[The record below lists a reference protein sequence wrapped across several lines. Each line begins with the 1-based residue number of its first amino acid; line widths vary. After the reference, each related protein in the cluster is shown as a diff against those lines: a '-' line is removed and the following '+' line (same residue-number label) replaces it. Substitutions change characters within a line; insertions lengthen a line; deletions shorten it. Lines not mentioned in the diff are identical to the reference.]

1 MIIWDINTSDG
12 TAINPAGRE
21 APTDP
26 MRETPRIPRGA
37 TSVQRPDTGEHEE
50 AVFHFDENAWEV
62 VADYRG
68 HVYYT
73 ADGEKHEITELG
85 IEPPADALDEAP
97 PEALADVASR
107 KRREI
112 ENARDAAI
120 DDGFTHTFGDTN
132 DVVQTRQRD
141 RENLTGLAVS
151 AQRHPDK
158 TFQFRAKSNA
168 TYELTAY
175 DMLALADAAQNHV
188 SEQYGKSWQ
197 LKAQVDVALEAED
210 REGLEAIEWSNA
222 E

>member
-1 MIIWDINTSDG
+1 MLIYDINQSDG
-12 TAINPAGRE
+12 TVINTAGRD
-21 APTDP
+21 APADP
-26 MRETPRIPRGA
+26 MRQTPRIPAGA
-37 TSVQRPDTGEHEE
+37 TDIAPPSTGEHE
-50 AVFHFDENAWEV
+50 AARWAGDDWEV
-62 VADYRG
+62 VPDYRG

-73 ADGEKHEITELG
+73 DDGERHEITELG
-85 IEPPADALDEAP
+85 IEPPVDALDEAP
-97 PEALADVASR
+97 PESLADVAA
-107 KRREI
+107 KKKREI
-112 ENARDAAI
+112 ESARDAAI
-120 DDGFTHTFGDTN
+120 DDGFTHTFGDTD

-168 TYELTAY
+168 TYELTAD
-175 DMLALADAAQNHV
+175 DMLALADAAQDHV

-197 LKAQVDVALEAED
+197 LKAQVDSALEAED